1 MKNNVSSII
10 IVLGVLILG
19 VFTGVAVYNFIP
31 KNSESNS
38 YYVKVEDDM
47 SAKIEG
53 LEVNKGILNIDVSGD
68 AKEYCVKSTR
78 STPSLNALCWQ
89 KIENNKASISVYQYK
104 KYYIWIKDVNDKIST
119 PMSINTKENK

>member
-1 MKNNVSSII
+1 MKNSISSIM

-19 VFTGVAVYNFIP
+19 VFTGVVIYNFIP
-31 KNSESNS
+31 ENEESNS

-47 SAKIEG
+47 DAKIEG
-53 LEVNKGILNIDVSGD
+53 LEVNDGILNIDVSGD

-78 STPSLNALCWQ
+78 STPSISALCWQ

-104 KYYIWIKDVNDKIST
+104 KYYIWIKDNNDKISS
-119 PMSINTKENK
+119 PMSINTKEDK